1 MPKTKVVFQTNN
13 TYSDKE
19 AIYSIAKN
27 NILQEI
33 LLVISEKQMILH
45 TENLF

>member
-1 MPKTKVVFQTNN
+1 MYFGQIILTG
-13 TYSDKE
+13 DKE

-45 TENLF
+45 TENLFY

>member
-1 MPKTKVVFQTNN
+1 MPKKMDVFRQMAFT
-13 TYSDKE
+13 TGDDL
-19 AIYSIAKN
+19 SIAKN

-45 TENLF
+45 TEIYFR